1 MQIDMTDEERDI
13 LIRWKKRSDT
23 YRLVRMKA
31 EAIVYA
37 ARGVGLDI
45 IAEMVERAEGTV
57 REWLSEWRRYRM
69 GSVVTGHAG
78 NENAAKLKRA
88 QKEELEEILS
98 RPPSEAGVK
107 AGFWD
112 VPALKDVVSIKFGVE
127 YRSESSYRLL
137 MRFLGMTFK
146 LPDPFDKRRDEKAI
160 TRRMAEI
167 RRQVNDLLKEGWEVY
182 TVDEVR
188 VEHEAETRRMWLPKG
203 KRTKLYVDRKKASQS
218 FFGALSLTTKKM
230 RIYPIEGNQNAEQI
244 TLMMDRLARETD
256 EGKKIAVVL
265 DNARFHHAKALND
278 LYAPGQALERITP
291 IYMPPYAPD
300 LGSHRTRVERRQE
313 QYRQPPARHPGEH
326 LRGLHRLH
334 HQPHLRLRLRA
345 PPSHTATHRSCLIPA
360 IAHRLSTIRDV
371 DRVAVLDRGVLV
383 ATGSP
388 QQVASSSPI
397 YRMLM
402 MDGGIS

>member
-78 NENAAKLKRA
+78 NENASKLKRA
-88 QKEELEEILS
+88 QKKELEEILS

-112 VPALKDVVSIKFGVE
+112 VPALKDVVQIRFGVE

-137 MRFLGMTFK
+137 MRFLGMSFK

-160 TRRMAEI
+160 ARRMAEI
-167 RRQVNDLLKEGWEVY
+167 RRQVNDLLQEGWEVY

-203 KRTKLYVDRKKASQS
+203 KRTRLYVDRKKASRS
-218 FFGALSLTTKKM
+218 FFGALSLTTRKM
-230 RIYPIEGNQNAEQI
+230 RIYPIEGNQNAEQ
-244 TLMMDRLARETD
+244 
-256 EGKKIAVVL
+256 
-265 DNARFHHAKALND
+265 
-278 LYAPGQALERITP
+278 
-291 IYMPPYAPD
+291 
-300 LGSHRTRVERRQE
+300 TR
-313 QYRQPPARHPGEH
+313 
-326 LRGLHRLH
+326 
-334 HQPHLRLRLRA
+334 PH
-345 PPSHTATHRSCLIPA
+345 
-360 IAHRLSTIRDV
+360 D
-371 DRVAVLDRGVLV
+371 
-383 ATGSP
+383 GSP
-388 QQVASSSPI
+388 GA
-397 YRMLM
+397 R
-402 MDGGIS
+402 DR